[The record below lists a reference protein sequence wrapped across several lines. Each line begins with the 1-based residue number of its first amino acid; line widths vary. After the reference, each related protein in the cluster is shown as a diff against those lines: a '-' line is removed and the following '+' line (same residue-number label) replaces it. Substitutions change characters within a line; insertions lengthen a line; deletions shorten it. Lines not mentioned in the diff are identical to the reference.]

1 MMANE
6 NAVEPDVRQEDGF
19 SALEWALDNVA
30 PIDAEDERP
39 YWHTAYPM
47 TYVSSFSS
55 WGEAGQHLAD
65 VYDPAQYATEEI
77 TAIAA
82 EISAEHETK
91 EDQLRAA
98 LDFVQR
104 NIRYL
109 GIELGAGGYI
119 PRAPE
124 LVLSRRFGDCKDVT
138 LLLVTILEA
147 LDIKAAP
154 LLVNIN
160 DGYGL
165 RDTLPTIG
173 AFDHVIVTAWLE
185 DEQHFLDAT
194 LDAQMGNF
202 THMEQGDHGYGL
214 IISPD
219 SDGLFHAIGRRPD
232 YRRDFVDTFD
242 LRAEG
247 TEVLFTSVSTYRGFE
262 AERMNAWV
270 DERGKSVVEQSFLSY
285 FEDYFPTIEQFG
297 PFLIVLNEDKA
308 ELNITG
314 FYRIPDAWS
323 ENTNNIR
330 KIGSYRPWM
339 RPSLYRRLSLP
350 KHARLK
356 GQYIGMCLPWRA
368 NQTISRRRISRRL
381 WPPMKPCAMMPR
393 FHSGIVLAMPIRI
406 DAGVLRL
413 VDYGVDEGFDLFT
426 GAELT

>member
-1 MMANE
+1 MVAFGPHFADGLRHAYGVEVGRISNRLLIEDGMSYQMMANE

-323 ENTNNIR
+323 
-330 KIGSYRPWM
+330 
-339 RPSLYRRLSLP
+339 
-350 KHARLK
+350 
-356 GQYIGMCLPWRA
+356 
-368 NQTISRRRISRRL
+368 ISGKL
-381 WPPMKPCAMMPR
+381 GAT
-393 FHSGIVLAMPIRI
+393 
-406 DAGVLRL
+406 
-413 VDYGVDEGFDLFT
+413 DL
-426 GAELT
+426 G